1 MSYFDMY
8 FPGDKE
14 RRRWPLES
22 EQLLRI
28 KDLPIV
34 ALPVAWE
41 TQKTQKPDY
50 SFRLWIRSSL
60 GLSGI

>member
-1 MSYFDMY
+1 MY
-8 FPGDKE
+8 FSGDKE

-41 TQKTQKPDY
+41 TQKTRKPEFINTDGILII
-50 SFRLWIRSSL
+50 SFK
-60 GLSGI
+60 